1 MNKGLNDALLS
12 FFKVGD
18 RVMVLIRSG
27 MWQEEVTVPSAQTFQ
42 MPEAMTFEEAA
53 ALLVNYITAYMV
65 LFDFG
70 NLRPGHS
77 VLVHMAA
84 GDRPPPFIPPPYP
97 TQISLGPLPCSLS
110 GRSSWQHQAALAYG
124 SQRPLPYC
132 CRGNIQAPG
141 PAWCAIHSNVP
152 SAGSPSFA
160 SYPPPHISQSWPLDP
175 VVRRESL
182 KMRPGPLRMM
192 SRVLEGQE
200 WRAAAG

>member
-1 MNKGLNDALLS
+1 MSKGLNAALLP

-84 GDRPPPFIPPPYP
+84 GDRPPPFMPP
-97 TQISLGPLPCSLS
+97 SLPHPAFLRAPSLQPVWTVVMATPGCLGLWLPEASAVL
-110 GRSSWQHQAALAYG
+110 
-124 SQRPLPYC
+124 LP
-132 CRGNIQAPG
+132 
-141 PAWCAIHSNVP
+141 W
-152 SAGSPSFA
+152 
-160 SYPPPHISQSWPLDP
+160 
-175 VVRRESL
+175 
-182 KMRPGPLRMM
+182 
-192 SRVLEGQE
+192 
-200 WRAAAG
+200 

>member
-1 MNKGLNDALLS
+1 MSEALNDALLS

-70 NLRPGHS
+70 NLRPGQS

-97 TQISLGPLPCSLS
+97 AQISFGPLPCSLS
-110 GRSSWQHQAALAYG
+110 GRSS
-124 SQRPLPYC
+124 
-132 CRGNIQAPG
+132 
-141 PAWCAIHSNVP
+141 
-152 SAGSPSFA
+152 
-160 SYPPPHISQSWPLDP
+160 
-175 VVRRESL
+175 
-182 KMRPGPLRMM
+182 
-192 SRVLEGQE
+192 
-200 WRAAAG
+200 